1 MNRKD
6 RVREMENAA
15 TGERVVGG
23 SMSSSHAE
31 PVRHKLRHKAVWN
44 SSSWNAVEGGEGI
57 NLVKKEAKGKR

>member
-1 MNRKD
+1 
-6 RVREMENAA
+6 
-15 TGERVVGG
+15 
-23 SMSSSHAE
+23 MSSSHAE